1 MTGARPSASRHYG
14 MEVPWAGCPAT
25 GKRGYASRSDAK
37 RALSRWHGVDRTGLA
52 VYLCVH
58 CDRHHIGTQAG
69 HTRED
74 HRNHHEGRD
83 PDPTW
88 VTIDAAARQLQP
100 RNLFRMRAVLQR
112 AADEG
117 RVQAIAVLGVT
128 LIHRDE
134 IPRLRLAAHDASQDS
149 RLKEL

>member
-1 MTGARPSASRHYG
+1 MTGARSSASRHYG
-14 MEVPWAGCPAT
+14 MEVPWTGCPAT

-52 VYLCVH
+52 VYLCIH
-58 CDRHHIGTQAG
+58 CDRHHIGTQG
-69 HTRED
+69 THTRED
-74 HRNHHEGRD
+74 HRAHHAGTST
-83 PDPTW
+83 DPTW
-88 VTIDAAARQLQP
+88 ITLDAAARQLQP
-100 RNLFRMRAVLQR
+100 RNLDRMRAVLQR

-117 RVQAIAVLGVT
+117 RVQAIAALGVT

-134 IPRLRLAAHDASQDS
+134 IPRLRLAAHDARQDD

>member
-1 MTGARPSASRHYG
+1 MKGRKGA
-14 MEVPWAGCPAT
+14 VLWITCLTT
-25 GKRGYASRSDAK
+25 GKRGYPDRETAK
-37 RALSRWHGVDRTGLA
+37 LAIRQAEGLRDRRELHPFTCEHCGRWHLGHRLGLA
-52 VYLCVH
+52 RAEH
-58 CDRHHIGTQAG
+58 R
-69 HTRED
+69 REA
-74 HRNHHEGRD
+74 
-83 PDPTW
+83 DPTW

-100 RNLFRMRAVLQR
+100 RNLDRMRAVLQR

-117 RVQAIAVLGVT
+117 RVQAIAALGVT